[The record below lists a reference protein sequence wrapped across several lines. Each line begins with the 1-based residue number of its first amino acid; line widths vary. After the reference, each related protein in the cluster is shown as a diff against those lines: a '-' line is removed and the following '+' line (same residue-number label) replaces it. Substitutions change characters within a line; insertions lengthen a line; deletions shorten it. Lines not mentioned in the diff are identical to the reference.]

1 MLGGEYME
9 EKEFALRLSKL
20 REKKGVSA
28 REMSLA
34 IGQNAGYINN
44 IETCKAKPSL
54 DGLFF
59 ICEYLGVTPSEF
71 FQIDSSNPQKL
82 NAIMEDM
89 KKLSDEQLDTIS
101 SLVKGLIKK

>member
-1 MLGGEYME
+1 MN
-9 EKEFALRLSKL
+9 EKDFAIRLARL

-28 REMSLA
+28 RDMSLS

-44 IETCKAKPSL
+44 IETGKSKPSL

-71 FQIDSSNPQKL
+71 FDTESTNPQKL
-82 NAIMEDM
+82 NSIIKDM
-89 KKLSDEQLDTIS
+89 KKLNDQQLETINM
-101 SLVKGLIKK
+101 LVKDLIKR